1 MWEILGV
8 VTDAKGGGTA
18 ADEGLGC
25 IQGQD
30 LPFEKL
36 LHLQSTPPPPR
47 NAVSQGSGCGV
58 AAHRA
63 HCSHL
68 WKAEADGPES
78 LSSSPT
84 LPTC

>member
-36 LHLQSTPPPPR
+36 LHLQSTPPPPQECS
-47 NAVSQGSGCGV
+47 VPGV
-58 AAHRA
+58 RMW
-63 HCSHL
+63 CCCTQSPL
-68 WKAEADGPES
+68 QPPLES
-78 LSSSPT
+78 RS
-84 LPTC
+84 